1 MTRRLLVSFVSIT
14 VFGLALFGIPLGLSF
29 ANRER
34 DRLLFDIERDADT
47 MAASV
52 NGQPA
57 EWPRDAISAYAQRT
71 GGRVVVVDS
80 TGRSLFDT
88 DAPNGPSSDF
98 ASRPEIQEAL
108 RGNRVDG
115 TRHSNTVG
123 GDLLF
128 VAVPTNDDGRVNGA
142 VRITYPTATLDE
154 RVRRAWTRLAML
166 GIVVV
171 AVVAGVAFL
180 VARSLSR
187 PVRRLEDATE
197 GLASGA
203 LQVRV
208 DESLGPR
215 ELRHLGAT
223 FNRMADRMMNVLNA
237 EKRFVADASHQ
248 LRTPLTALR
257 LRLENLETSATDA
270 ERPAIDAAVSE
281 VVRMSRLV
289 DGLLTLERGD
299 AETVRPVAVDV
310 AAIARDRAE
319 VWRELTDEHHVIVE
333 VVAPDDEV
341 WAQALPGAVE
351 QIVDNLVDNALA
363 VSPAGGTVTL
373 QIERTASNVELHVID
388 EGPGLDADA
397 RRRAFDRFWR
407 GTDRTSGSGLGLA
420 IVRRLTE
427 VSGGAA
433 RLDAAPSGGIDA
445 VILLMPGD
453 PAVARVDTTV
463 WPRANPARTGR

>member
-14 VFGLALFGIPLGLSF
+14 LFGLALFGIPLGLSF

-52 NGQPA
+52 HGQPGQ
-57 EWPRDAISAYAQRT
+57 WPRDAINAYARRT
-71 GGRVVVVDS
+71 GGRVVVVD
-80 TGRSLFDT
+80 GNGQSLFDT
-88 DAPNGPSSDF
+88 DAPEGPPSDF
-98 ASRPEIQEAL
+98 SSRPEIQEAL
-108 RGNRVDG
+108 GGNRVDG
-115 TRHSNTVG
+115 TRHSNTAN

-142 VRITYPTATLDE
+142 VRITYPTATLDH
-154 RVRRAWTRLAML
+154 RVRRAWTRLAIL
-166 GIVVV
+166 GLFVVV
-171 AVVAGVAFL
+171 VVAGVAFL

-197 GLASGA
+197 GLASGE

-208 DESLGPR
+208 DESVGPR
-215 ELRHLGAT
+215 ELRHLGST

-257 LRLENLETSATDA
+257 LRLENLETNATDS
-270 ERPAIDAAVSE
+270 ERPAIDAAVTE

-299 AETVRPVAVDV
+299 AETVPPLGVDV
-310 AAIARDRAE
+310 ATIARDRAE
-319 VWRELTDEHHVIVE
+319 TWADLMDEHHVNLA
-333 VVAPDDEV
+333 VVVPDGEV

-351 QIVDNLVDNALA
+351 QIFDNLIDNALS
-363 VSPAGGTVTL
+363 VSPPGGTVTL
-373 QIERTASNVELHVID
+373 HVTRTASGVELHVVD

-397 RRRAFDRFWR
+397 RMRAFDRFWR
-407 GTDRTSGSGLGLA
+407 GSDRTSGSGLGLA

-427 VSGGAA
+427 VSGGTA
-433 RLDAAPSGGIDA
+433 RLDPSASGGIDA
-445 VILLMPGD
+445 VVVLMPRG
-453 PAVARVDTTV
+453 PASSPD
-463 WPRANPARTGR
+463 RANSLAAR